1 MNGFDPSHF
10 DPSAM
15 IAAMSAFYGVIAFVG
30 LAIAILLSYLLYTL
44 YTAVPEQHRVM
55 RPEMVWLLLIPCFG
69 VIWNFWVY
77 PGLSKSFK
85 SYFDSVGDT
94 TVGDCGKAL
103 AIWFC
108 VCVFCCGPAALVL
121 LIIFMIRAFELKNK
135 IKAV

>member
-1 MNGFDPSHF
+1 MNGFDPNHF

-15 IAAMSAFYGVIAFVG
+15 IAAMSAFYGVIAIVG
-30 LAIAILLSYLLYTL
+30 LTITIVLCYLLYTL
-44 YTAVPEQHRVM
+44 YKAVPEQHRAM

-77 PGLSKSFK
+77 SGLARSFK
-85 SYFDSVGDT
+85 SYFDSVGDA
-94 TVGDCGKAL
+94 TVGDCGKAIS
-103 AIWFC
+103 IWLC

-135 IKAV
+135 IKSA